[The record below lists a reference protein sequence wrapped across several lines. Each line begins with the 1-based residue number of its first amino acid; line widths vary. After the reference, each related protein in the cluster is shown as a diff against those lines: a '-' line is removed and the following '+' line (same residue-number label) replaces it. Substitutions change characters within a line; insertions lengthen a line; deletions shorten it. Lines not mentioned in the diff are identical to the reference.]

1 MHNDDWWCI
10 LRCISYFT
18 AVRQPHVFG
27 INAHSTFR
35 KANTFIDCQTI
46 AVGRLVTTATV
57 ESERQFTK
65 GLTTWILPSNDP
77 TDEIWPLRSAC
88 CISSCHQK
96 LAWQGQT
103 HSYFHTSMK
112 GVQSHN
118 FISMIRWVCGISVC
132 EAVCNPPMPWPA
144 DQHFFVAALLRA
156 DHARKVAML
165 NPKGLTQRWHRS
177 ENCRFDTTEK
187 GNPQKRECDTR
198 GLVVSQADPRLV
210 LHLQRSAACSLPS
223 AYLSLWQRILVVW

>member
-1 MHNDDWWCI
+1 MHIDVY
-10 LRCISYFT
+10 SYCT
-18 AVRQPHVFG
+18 AVRQPHVSG
-27 INAHSTFR
+27 INAHSTFK

-46 AVGRLVTTATV
+46 AVGCLIRTATL

-65 GLTTWILPSNDP
+65 GLTTWISPSNDP

-118 FISMIRWVCGISVC
+118 FISHDSLGLWDLGMWSCLQPTYAMTG
-132 EAVCNPPMPWPA
+132 WPA
-144 DQHFFVAALLRA
+144 LFCGRTFASRSCKEGC
-156 DHARKVAML
+156 HAKS
-165 NPKGLTQRWHRS
+165 Q
-177 ENCRFDTTEK
+177 RFDTKMTQVWK
-187 GNPQKRECDTR
+187 WKIWHNWKRQPSEVWMWYTR
-198 GLVVSQADPRLV
+198 
-210 LHLQRSAACSLPS
+210 PS
-223 AYLSLWQRILVVW
+223 R